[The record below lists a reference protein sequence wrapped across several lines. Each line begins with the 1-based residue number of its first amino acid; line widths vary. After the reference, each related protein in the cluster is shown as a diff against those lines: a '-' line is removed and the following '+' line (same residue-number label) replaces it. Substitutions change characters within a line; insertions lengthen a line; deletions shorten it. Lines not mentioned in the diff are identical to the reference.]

1 MAKIV
6 KIEGCIGCGA
16 CAGVAPDVFEINADG
31 VAECIFGEEIDDA
44 YEADA
49 TEAAGACPV
58 SAITVE

>member
-31 VAECIFGEEIDDA
+31 VAECIYGEEIDEAYAEDA
-44 YEADA
+44 AS
-49 TEAAGACPV
+49 AAEACPV

>member
-1 MAKIV
+1 MAKII

-16 CAGVAPDVFEINADG
+16 CAGVAPDIFEINADG

-49 TEAAGACPV
+49 NDAAGACPV